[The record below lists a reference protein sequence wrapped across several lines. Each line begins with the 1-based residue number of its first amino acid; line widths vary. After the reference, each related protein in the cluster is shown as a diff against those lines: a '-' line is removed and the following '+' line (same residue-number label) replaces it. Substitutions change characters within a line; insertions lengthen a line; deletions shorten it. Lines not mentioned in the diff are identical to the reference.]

1 MFILKLE
8 KLSKYLYIEYQTN
21 MLCYPNE
28 EKYFSIDECNII
40 SINNKSIW
48 LLGIINNNTK
58 NFRIEPVINRD
69 ADTIKTF
76 LTKYVGSGNRI
87 VIDGWSGYD
96 FLDHP
101 LSGYRRYKHIHG
113 RSDFGYGVPSTSH
126 IENIWAQIQ
135 SKLKDFTIA
144 FLIKIL

>member
-21 MLCYPNE
+21 VLGYPNE

-87 VIDGWSGYD
+87 VTGG
-96 FLDHP
+96 
-101 LSGYRRYKHIHG
+101 
-113 RSDFGYGVPSTSH
+113 
-126 IENIWAQIQ
+126 
-135 SKLKDFTIA
+135 
-144 FLIKIL
+144 